1 MWGVV
6 PRFRFLFSV
15 AASQK
20 KPDFGTPEMEKAFCV
35 GRNENRSPCVP
46 RHTKGHTRVRY
57 GHSLTNYAM
66 IRAKP
71 SSFDLKAMQPRMW

>member
-6 PRFRFLFSV
+6 PSFLFAVSV

-20 KPDFGTPEMEKAFCV
+20 KPDFGTPKMENAFSLDETKISLYDV
-35 GRNENRSPCVP
+35 PCHP
-46 RHTKGHTRVRY
+46 KGHTRVRF
-57 GHSLTNYAM
+57 GLGPINYAM
-66 IRAKP
+66 IRAKC